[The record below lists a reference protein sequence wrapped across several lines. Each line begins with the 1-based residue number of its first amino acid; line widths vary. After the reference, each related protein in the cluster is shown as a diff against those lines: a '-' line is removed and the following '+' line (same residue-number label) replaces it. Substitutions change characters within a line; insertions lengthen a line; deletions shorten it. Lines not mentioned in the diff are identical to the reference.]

1 MGERVLILFFIFLQN
16 STYIF
21 FVARLPPAWVY
32 YKLNFIK
39 SRYKGVS
46 KQKAGVCF

>member
-21 FVARLPPAWVY
+21 FVARLPLAWM
-32 YKLNFIK
+32 IK

-46 KQKAGVCF
+46 NQRAGVCF